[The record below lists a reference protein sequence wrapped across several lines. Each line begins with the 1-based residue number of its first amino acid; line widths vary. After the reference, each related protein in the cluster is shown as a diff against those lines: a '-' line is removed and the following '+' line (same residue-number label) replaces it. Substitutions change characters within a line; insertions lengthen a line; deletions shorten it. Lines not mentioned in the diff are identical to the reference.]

1 MTKRRTRIEPDTAVK
16 SMRLKYW
23 LGLKEI
29 TDEEVG
35 RGKVK
40 LEMRLGA
47 VEARERQAAEKAQ

>member
-1 MTKRRTRIEPDTAVK
+1 MC
-16 SMRLKYW
+16 LKYW

-35 RGKVK
+35 GGKVK

-47 VEARERQAAEKAQ
+47 VEARERQAAEKAL